1 MMFILPARI
10 RLIATLAIVFAT
22 LCIIESPGGSSAFI
36 QKTPPPNAPRKSAP
50 LSAAARVRVRRA
62 VEAVGLIFVRNAN
75 DDSGL
80 RPRGSGVVVRSD
92 GILATNFHVISDSG
106 SKQVFDEL
114 YLALGEEAAI
124 NGKPQYRLQP
134 LLVNR
139 QYDLALLR
147 IQASNGGSAAAKA
160 PLFSALEL
168 GNSQSVSLLDNLIII
183 GYPEKG
189 GSSVTLST
197 GVVEGRDVLGNW
209 IKTDARVIHG
219 NSGGAAV
226 SPEGKLIGIP
236 TKVEADD
243 QEIDKDGDG
252 FPDARRTYGAVG
264 FLRPAHLVAA
274 LLAQVDAPD
283 SRRSFTKGVPASMPM
298 AAVNVRG
305 FVRSATTGKAVAGA
319 LVGLLPVGTERVTEG
334 NLLAW
339 GSANAEGEFKL
350 NKPVPPGRYTLKAK
364 ALGHAPYS
372 RDVEIKTNTSDL
384 LIELRETATK

>member
-305 FVRSATTGKAVAGA
+305 LVRSATTGKAVAGA
-319 LVGLLPVGTERVTEG
+319 LVGLLPLGTERVTEG

-350 NKPVPPGRYTLKAK
+350 NKPVPPGRYTLKVK

>member
-1 MMFILPARI
+1 MLILPTTC
-10 RLIATLAIVFAT
+10 RLVVALIILFIIV
-22 LCIIESPGGSSAFI
+22 SPGSSGLT
-36 QKTPPPNAPRKSAP
+36 QKAPAPNPPRKSAP
-50 LSAAARVRVRRA
+50 LSQVARDRVRRA

-75 DDSGL
+75 DNPRP

-92 GILATNFHVISDSG
+92 GILVTNFHVISDG
-106 SKQVFDEL
+106 DTKQVFDEL
-114 YLALGEEAAI
+114 YLALGEEAAT
-124 NGKPQYRLQP
+124 GSKPQFRLEP

-147 IQASNGGSAAAKA
+147 IRADGATATA
-160 PLFSALEL
+160 PFPALAM
-168 GNSQSVSLLDNLIII
+168 GDSQSVRLLDNLIII

-189 GSSVTLST
+189 GASVTLST
-197 GVVEGRDVLGNW
+197 GVVEGRDRLGNW

-226 SPEGKLIGIP
+226 NLEGKLIGIP

-243 QEIDKDGDG
+243 QAIDKDGDG

-264 FLRPAHLVAA
+264 FLRPAHLVAD
-274 LLAQVDAPD
+274 LLTQVDTPD
-283 SRRSFTKGVPASMPM
+283 AKRSLKAGSPATMPAR

-305 FVRSATTGKAVAGA
+305 VVRSLTSGKAVAGA
-319 LVGLLPVGTERVTEG
+319 LVGLLPLGIERVTEE

-350 NKPVPPGRYTLKAK
+350 NKPVPPGRYTLKVK

-372 RDVEIKTNTSDL
+372 RDVEIKASLGDL
-384 LIELRETATK
+384 LVELHETTVK